1 MPLED
6 VNTLETNHILLLLFV
21 RLLLVLFVFLL
32 VCTFVRLLLLLVTNE
47 VDLYVV
53 HVLYPDADCLVIRR
67 SGEITTNEAETG
79 RIPSIRRPSAARDF
93 IRMSPQRTQQPIRVF
108 VVLLL
113 FGENG
118 IGSPDEHVRVYIAKQ
133 MGREPTSSSGSDV
146 GLLRVEIDGI
156 DRGDYGNEQR
166 ELRSMYRHVLS
177 TEHARPSLWRKGVSN

>member
-6 VNTLETNHILLLLFV
+6 ANALEANHILLLFFV
-21 RLLLVLFVFLL
+21 RLLLVLLVFLL
-32 VCTFVRLLLLLVTNE
+32 LCTFICLLLLLVTNE
-47 VDLYVV
+47 MDFYVV
-53 HVLYPDADCLVIRR
+53 HVLYPDADCLVVRS

-133 MGREPTSSSGSDV
+133 MG
-146 GLLRVEIDGI
+146 
-156 DRGDYGNEQR
+156 
-166 ELRSMYRHVLS
+166 
-177 TEHARPSLWRKGVSN
+177 